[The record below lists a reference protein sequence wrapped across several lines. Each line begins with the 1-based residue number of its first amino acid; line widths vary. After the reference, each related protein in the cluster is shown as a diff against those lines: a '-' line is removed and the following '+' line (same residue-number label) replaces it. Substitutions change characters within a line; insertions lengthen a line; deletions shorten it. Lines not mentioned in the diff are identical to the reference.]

1 MPFLFKNF
9 LKIVYSNY
17 QRCNFHDLLKKR
29 IFTTNTR
36 KIIMETHFES
46 NPLIDRLPPHLKQ
59 FIKPQ
64 VYEDYTPINQAVWRY
79 VMRKNVAYLS
89 KVAHNSY
96 LEGLQK
102 TGLEIDNIPNMYGM
116 NRILKEIGWAAV
128 AVDGFIPPNAFMEFQ
143 AYNVLVIACDI
154 RQLEHI
160 EYTPAPDIIH
170 EGAGHAPI
178 IANPEYAE
186 YLRRFGEIGC
196 KAISSARDYELYEA
210 IRLLSILKEAEDT
223 PAEEIKKAEEHVD
236 FLQNNMGELSEM
248 SRIRNLHWW
257 TVEYG
262 LIGTVDNPKIY
273 GAGLL
278 SSIGESAWCMTDNVK
293 KIPYD
298 ISAADQSF
306 DITKPQ
312 PQLYVTPDFAKLSE
326 VLEEFANKMALRT
339 GGLSGIQKLIY
350 SKALG
355 TIELSTG
362 LQISG
367 LFTNVIE
374 HEGKPVYI
382 QTTGK
387 TALSYREK
395 ELVGH
400 GTSSH
405 PEGFGSPIGKLKG
418 INLAIEEMSPR
429 DLRAYDIYEGEQVT
443 LEFEGNIKVVGEI
456 VTGTRNLQGEI
467 LLIKFKN
474 CTVTHNDTVLFQPEW
489 GIYDMAV
496 GKKVISAFSG
506 PADMNSFDM
515 INHVPSS
522 QTIKQKKSTE
532 REELEKLYLSVRNI
546 REGKPASTTLKEAFA
561 SVSAG
566 HPNDWLL
573 SVEIAELAKKDGN
586 SDLVDK
592 VLNHLEK
599 VKSNRP
605 EIVHLVDNGLE
616 LIFEKAN
623 A

>member
-1 MPFLFKNF
+1 MNNHKDIEN
-9 LKIVYSNY
+9 
-17 QRCNFHDLLKKR
+17 
-29 IFTTNTR
+29 
-36 KIIMETHFES
+36 
-46 NPLIDRLPPHLKQ
+46 NPLIEKLPKHLQQ

-64 VYEDYTPINQAVWRY
+64 NYEDYTPINQAVWRY
-79 VMRKNVAYLS
+79 VMRKNVNYLS

-96 LEGLQK
+96 LEGLTK
-102 TGLEIDNIPNMYGM
+102 TGLEVDNIPNMYGM

-143 AYNVLVIACDI
+143 AYNVLVIASDI

-196 KAISSARDYELYEA
+196 KAISSSRDYEIYEA
-210 IRLLSILKEAEDT
+210 IRLLSILKEAEGT
-223 PAEEIKKAEEHVD
+223 PQNEIDAIEKRVEE
-236 FLQNNMGELSEM
+236 LQNDVSEPSEM
-248 SRIRNLHWW
+248 ALIRNLHWW

-262 LIGTVDNPKIY
+262 LIGTVENPKIY

-293 KIPYD
+293 KLPYN
-298 ISAADQSF
+298 INAAYQSF

-312 PQLYVTPDFAKLSE
+312 PQLFVTPDFAYLSQ
-326 VLEEFANKMALRT
+326 VLEDFANTMALRT
-339 GGLSGIQKLIY
+339 GGLSGINKLID

-367 LFTNVIE
+367 VFTNVIE
-374 HEGKPVYI
+374 NEGKPVYV

-400 GTSSH
+400 STAYH
-405 PEGFGSPIGKLKG
+405 AEGYGSPIGRLKG
-418 INLAIEEMSPR
+418 INSTIEDMSPR
-429 DLRAYDIYEGEQVT
+429 DLKAYAIYEGERVT
-443 LEFEGNIKVVGEI
+443 LEFEGDITVSGEI
-456 VTGTRNLQGEI
+456 ITGTRNLQGKII
-467 LLIKFKN
+467 LISFKN
-474 CTVTHNDTVLFQPEW
+474 CTVKHNDTILFQPEW

-506 PADMNSFDM
+506 PADVNSFNM
-515 INHVPSS
+515 ITHVPSS
-522 QTIKQKKSTE
+522 QTIKSVKTPE
-532 REELEKLYLSVRNI
+532 RKELEKLYSEIRNI
-546 REGKPASTTLKEAFA
+546 RENKAELNQIESIFSILKEKH
-561 SVSAG
+561 S
-566 HPNDWLL
+566 NDWLL
-573 SVEIAELAKKDGN
+573 SVEIVELLHKNNN
-586 SDLVDK
+586 SDLLPEVMQ
-592 VLNHLEK
+592 HLES
-599 VKSNRP
+599 VKKQRP
-605 EIVHLVDNGLE
+605 EIAHLVDGGLE
-616 LIFEKAN
+616 LIFEKQTVE
-623 A
+623 

>member
-1 MPFLFKNF
+1 
-9 LKIVYSNY
+9 
-17 QRCNFHDLLKKR
+17 
-29 IFTTNTR
+29 
-36 KIIMETHFES
+36 METHFES
-46 NPLIDRLPPHLKQ
+46 NPLIDRLPKHLKQ

-79 VMRKNVAYLS
+79 VMRKNVDYLS
-89 KVAHNSY
+89 KVAHSSY

-102 TGLEIDNIPNMYGM
+102 TGIEVDNIPSMYGM

-223 PAEEIKKAEEHVD
+223 PAEEIKKAEDQVD

-312 PQLYVTPDFAKLSE
+312 PQLYVTSDFAHLSS

-339 GGLSGIQKLIY
+339 GGLSGIQKLIN
-350 SKALG
+350 SNALG

-367 LFTNVIE
+367 VFNNVIE
-374 HEGKPVYI
+374 DEGKPVYV

-400 GTSSH
+400 GTEYH
-405 PEGFGSPIGKLKG
+405 AEGFGSPIGKLKG

-506 PADMNSFDM
+506 PADVNSFDM

-522 QTIKQKKSTE
+522 QTIKQKKSAE

-573 SVEIAELAKKDGN
+573 SVEIAELAKKEEN

-599 VKSNRP
+599 VKTNRP
-605 EIVHLVDNGLE
+605 EVAHLIDGGLE
-616 LIFEKAN
+616 LIFEKEGIV
-623 A
+623 

>member
-1 MPFLFKNF
+1 MNSSF
-9 LKIVYSNY
+9 
-17 QRCNFHDLLKKR
+17 
-29 IFTTNTR
+29 
-36 KIIMETHFES
+36 ET
-46 NPLIDRLPPHLKQ
+46 NPLIERLPKHLKQ

-64 VYEDYTPINQAVWRY
+64 DYDEYTPINQAVWRY
-79 VMRKNVAYLS
+79 VMRKNVDYLG
-89 KVAHNSY
+89 KVAHSSY
-96 LEGLQK
+96 LDGLRQ
-102 TGLEIDNIPNMYGM
+102 TGISIESIPNMYGM

-143 AYNVLVIACDI
+143 AYNVLVIASDI

-196 KAISSARDYELYEA
+196 KAISSARDYEMYEA
-210 IRLLSILKEAEDT
+210 IRLLSILKEAEGT
-223 PAEEIKKAEEHVD
+223 PQSEIEAAEKRVD
-236 FLQNNMGELSEM
+236 ELQNDMGELSEM
-248 SRIRNLHWW
+248 AQIRNLHWW

-278 SSIGESAWCMTDNVK
+278 SSIGESAWCMTDNVT

-298 ISAADQSF
+298 ISAANQSF

-312 PQLYVTPDFAKLSE
+312 PQLYVTPDFAHLNL

-339 GGLSGIQKLIY
+339 GGLSGAQKLIR

-362 LQISG
+362 IQISG
-367 LFTNVIE
+367 VFTNVIE
-374 HEGKPVYI
+374 NEGKPVYI

-400 GTSSH
+400 GTDYHS
-405 PEGFGSPIGKLKG
+405 EGFGSPIGKLKG
-418 INLAIEEMSPR
+418 INLAIEDMSPR
-429 DLRAYDIYEGEQVT
+429 DLSAYAIFEGETVT
-443 LEFEGNIKVVGEI
+443 LEFEGNITVSGEI
-456 VTGTRNLQGEI
+456 ITGSRNLQGKI
-467 LLIKFKN
+467 ITISFKN

-496 GKKVISAFSG
+496 GKKIIAAFSG
-506 PADMNSFDM
+506 PADVRSFDL
-515 INHVPSS
+515 ITHVPSS
-522 QTIKQKKSTE
+522 QTIKAQKTPERLKLEALYQSVRE
-532 REELEKLYLSVRNI
+532 IREEKATGNLDTIFE
-546 REGKPASTTLKEAFA
+546 TLQNE
-561 SVSAG
+561 
-566 HPNDWLL
+566 HPKDWLL
-573 SVEIAELAKKDGN
+573 SVEIAELAHKTHN
-586 SDLVDK
+586 HALETK
-592 VLNHLEK
+592 VLAHLEH
-599 VKSNRP
+599 VKTIRP
-605 EIVHLVDNGLE
+605 EVALLINNGLE
-616 LIFEKAN
+616 LIFEN
-623 A
+623 ESVN